1 MSSLE
6 GASSSDPQTVE
17 GGEGVPFTSILAS
30 RMVVGRLINDL
41 TLAKVPAEDINAF
54 RSYVGDLRLPSGS
67 SVLSAYD
74 ATMQDVHN
82 YAKTMINAMRA
93 AEGGKC
99 PSEEVAG
106 GVPKRQK
113 IDAIHAADAVT
124 VDPPGALAPPHF
136 LDHQP
141 PDVVLYTP
149 ELLKLYKR
157 AGEALDA
164 VSALGAELV
173 SHEGSFLEVTD
184 AQFEAAVPTELA
196 ASMDASAGAR
206 LLHKLALSRSAVAA
220 LRDTTTRVK
229 RIFWLANHT
238 RGCNWSTLAQLKF
251 REEHDA
257 NAVVSDPHFT
267 PLATWEDQVS
277 RSQFAASA
285 RSGSQWGRRRR
296 RWRQRRTQRRAE
308 GGWLFPRRTCR
319 LSGGG
324 GAYGPPG
331 SPYGAWW
338 YRGGGG
344 GGRGGKHR
352 RPHNRN
358 KENAA
363 PCLNNGGKGGTP
375 A

>member
-54 RSYVGDLRLPSGS
+54 RSYVGDLLLPSGS

-82 YAKTMINAMRA
+82 YAKAMINAMRA

-99 PSEEVAG
+99 PSEEEVAG

-113 IDAIHAADAVT
+113 TDAIHAADAVT

-251 REEHDA
+251 REEHDV

-277 RSQFAASA
+277 HSQFAAAA

-296 RWRQRRTQRRAE
+296 RWRQRRTQRRAA

-324 GAYGPPG
+324 GATAHPALRTGP
-331 SPYGAWW
+331 
-338 YRGGGG
+338 
-344 GGRGGKHR
+344 
-352 RPHNRN
+352 
-358 KENAA
+358 
-363 PCLNNGGKGGTP
+363 GGTAGAEVGAEAESTGVP
-375 A
+375 TTVTRKMPPLA